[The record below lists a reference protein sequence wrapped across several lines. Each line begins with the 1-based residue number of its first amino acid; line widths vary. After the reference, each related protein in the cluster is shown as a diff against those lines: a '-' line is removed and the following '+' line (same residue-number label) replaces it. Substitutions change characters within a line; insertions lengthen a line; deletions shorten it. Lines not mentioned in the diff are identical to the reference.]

1 MPHSLPYNPFR
12 LSGADSAQL
21 AQKKQELDKLSE
33 QRRKFA
39 EEFEKFD
46 AFQHKKKESME
57 KLTGELFIHEMAA
70 AGHQSEPTTPP
81 ERRLQNYSGGFPYSS
96 STLTSPPGYDN
107 RTSRSGSTL
116 TSPPSE
122 LAQTHHNHI
131 NNDMLPSKSVPNSR
145 RGSNDRI
152 SAYNTDFGIA
162 SKRAPA
168 A

>member
-1 MPHSLPYNPFR
+1 MN
-12 LSGADSAQL
+12 
-21 AQKKQELDKLSE
+21 E

-39 EEFEKFD
+39 EEIEKFD

-81 ERRLQNYSGGFPYSS
+81 DRRIQNYSSAGFPYSS
-96 STLTSPPGYDN
+96 STLTSPPIFDN

-131 NNDMLPSKSVPNSR
+131 NNDMLPSKSVPSSR
-145 RGSNDRI
+145 RGSSDRM
-152 SAYNTDFGIA
+152 SAYNTDMGFA
-162 SKRAPA
+162 SKRAPVA
-168 A
+168 